1 MYWVQEGLL
10 GAYVQISFGGDAHI
24 RLGIWEP
31 CCRLLAT
38 QRHRTDPVDIHDE
51 CSHLSARIHI
61 IYIYIHS
68 HTCIHAY
75 IYVCMCVCMCVCGC
89 VHTIDACMHMKHI
102 HTNIY
107 IYRYTIPAYIY
118 M

>member
-61 IYIYIHS
+61 IYIYIHT
-68 HTCIHAY
+68 HVYMHIY
-75 IYVCMCVCMCVCGC
+75 MYVCVYVCVCVG
-89 VHTIDACMHMKHI
+89 V
-102 HTNIY
+102 Y
-107 IYRYTIPAYIY
+107 IQ
-118 M
+118 